1 MPVFTGLEAYLA
13 GFFALQGFKL
23 VKTLAHVVTP
33 AFTIQA
39 DSVISSRIL
48 NPAAIG
54 KPRAKQ
60 PKPYGSIW
68 T

>member
-1 MPVFTGLEAYLA
+1 MPVFNGLEAYLA

-39 DSVISSRIL
+39 DSLISSGI
-48 NPAAIG
+48 
-54 KPRAKQ
+54 
-60 PKPYGSIW
+60 
-68 T
+68 